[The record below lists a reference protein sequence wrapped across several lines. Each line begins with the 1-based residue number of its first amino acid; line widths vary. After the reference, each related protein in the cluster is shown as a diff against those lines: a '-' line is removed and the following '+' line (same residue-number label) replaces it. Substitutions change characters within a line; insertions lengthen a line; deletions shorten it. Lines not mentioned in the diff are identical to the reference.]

1 MYLWVK
7 QHLVK
12 QCIPFVQFIILYSYG
27 RHILLIILGYWLA
40 VRSFVS
46 CIIFS
51 RLSVSSIPSVQS
63 TWFLMDFT
71 SDSSNLQS
79 KIFHLCLLTL
89 VCKVVMLPVP
99 DGEKGNSK
107 LMCVNESI
115 KFYFSNHNIRFF
127 SLYIKGHGR
136 IS

>member
-1 MYLWVK
+1 MYLRVK

-12 QCIPFVQFIILYSYG
+12 LCTPFVQFIILYSYG
-27 RHILLIILGYWLA
+27 RHILLITLGYWFA
-40 VRSFVS
+40 VTSFVS

-63 TWFLMDFT
+63 TLILMDFT

-89 VCKVVMLPVP
+89 VCKVVTLPVQ
-99 DGEKGNSK
+99 DGEKGNSIFVR
-107 LMCVNESI
+107 VNERI
-115 KFYFSNHNIRFF
+115 KFYFNNHNIRFF
-127 SLYIKGHGR
+127 SLCI
-136 IS
+136 